1 MKKNHE
7 RILKSFQNDQR
18 QSVIGKEEV
27 KNQINELHQKHQDE
41 MQNLTDSY
49 QLQTQEREASI
60 SKLNETMSKLQLDF
74 TLYKDESKK
83 EIETLK
89 ENLAIAEEERD
100 KYRSSS
106 VKDLKDQGKQ
116 FEDTIERLNN
126 QIREKDEL
134 IEEKEREQQNAIN
147 EIDSNSQAKLAEL
160 KKFYDSEKQRFEQ
173 RVSDLK
179 NQAQKRQTEVELE
192 FKGQLTYEQEQ
203 KEEIQ
208 ENLEMEIQ
216 NLNDQL
222 MSLSN

>member
-1 MKKNHE
+1 
-7 RILKSFQNDQR
+7 
-18 QSVIGKEEV
+18 
-27 KNQINELHQKHQDE
+27 

-49 QLQTQEREASI
+49 QLQTQEREANI
-60 SKLNETMSKLQLDF
+60 SKLNESISKLQLDF

-179 NQAQKRQTEVELE
+179 NQAQKRQTEVELD

>member
-106 VKDLKDQGKQ
+106 VKDLKDQGAQ